1 MSQAERLT
9 DLMVFGYGLLNL
21 KPDIAGISYRFC
33 KILFN
38 KVIVAGIC
46 LGALP
51 ESGCKTFLT
60 IFAGK
65 AHGVER
71 AALSRTLG
79 QYHSL

>member
-46 LGALP
+46 LGAAREGGCEALP
-51 ESGCKTFLT
+51 AIL
-60 IFAGK
+60 AGK
-65 AHGVER
+65 THGVE
-71 AALSRTLG
+71 
-79 QYHSL
+79 

>member
-51 ESGCKTFLT
+51 ESGCEALPA
-60 IFAGK
+60 ILAGK
-65 AHGVER
+65 THGVE
-71 AALSRTLG
+71 
-79 QYHSL
+79 